1 MEKREQSYTDGGNT
15 YWYSHCGK
23 QYGSFSK
30 ELKKKKVPYDP
41 EIPILGIYPKKRKT
55 HQLEKIHIPCNV
67 HSSILQLPR
76 YRSNLDFPGGI
87 SDKEPT
93 EAT

>member
-1 MEKREQSYTDGGNT
+1 MEKREQSYTNGGNI
-15 YWYSHCGK
+15 YWYCHYGK

-30 ELKKKKVPYDP
+30 ELKKKVPYDP
-41 EIPILGIYPKKRKT
+41 EIPILGIYPKNRKT
-55 HQLEKIHIPCNV
+55 HHLEKIHTPNV

-76 YRSNLDFPGGI
+76 YTSNLDFPGGT